1 MARNLALSFLLLAS
15 TATCLDPSESLRPL
29 HHEVDVAI
37 VGGGLSG
44 LAAGRALQQA
54 NKKVMIL
61 EARDRVGGRVENFKL
76 RNGGVTELGAAFVGP
91 TQDHV
96 LALAHDLGLKVF
108 KEYDYGSNVLSIQ
121 GQQSTYSSDGGAL
134 PTVDASTGT
143 AMATALG
150 AIDSMAD
157 TIDTSSPWSNANAT
171 MWDSMTFQTWLDTN
185 VPKDTVRDLFSIS
198 TGAIFSATPAEL
210 SLLYVLSYVA
220 GAGNETT
227 PGSLQRLVSVTGG
240 SQESRIVGGTGLLAT
255 GLAQKIGSDS
265 ISLGSGVSSIVRGA
279 DSKYTVTTGK
289 RTVVAK
295 NVIVAMSPPLAA
307 RITYDP
313 PLPAARDQLTQ
324 RMFMG
329 ALGKATAIYDRPFWR
344 DANLTGQVIS
354 DSGVVRTTLDVSP
367 ENSTYGAILGFIEA
381 DEMRAYDATSE
392 QAIIDKV
399 SADYVRYFG
408 PKAANVKQWV
418 IQRWDNEIWSRG
430 GPTAVTGPGT
440 ISKYGP
446 ALTASVGGI
455 HWAGTEASPYWA
467 GYMDG
472 ALRAGER
479 AAAAALKN

>member
-1 MARNLALSFLLLAS
+1 MTRNLALSFLFLAG

-29 HHEVDVAI
+29 HHEFDVAI
-37 VGGGLSG
+37 VGAGLSG

-61 EARDRVGGRVENFKL
+61 EARDRVGGRVENFQL
-76 RNGGVTELGAAFVGP
+76 RNGGVTELGTAYVGP

-96 LALAHDLGLKVF
+96 LTLADELGLKVF
-108 KEYDYGSNVLSIQ
+108 KEYDYGDNVLSIQ

-134 PTVDASTGT
+134 PTIDASTGT
-143 AMATALG
+143 AIATALG
-150 AIDSMAD
+150 ALDSLAD
-157 TIDTSSPWSNANAT
+157 TIDTSSPWSHVNAT
-171 MWDSMTFQTWLDTN
+171 LWDSMTFQSWIDSN
-185 VPKDTVRDLFSIS
+185 VEVEAVRDLFTIS
-198 TGAIFSATPAEL
+198 TGAIFSATPGEI
-210 SLLYVLSYVA
+210 SLLYALSYVA

-240 SQESRIVGGTGLLAT
+240 SQESRIAGGTGLLAT
-255 GLAQKIGSDS
+255 GLADKIGSDS
-265 ISLGSGVSSIVRGA
+265 IALGSGVASIVCGA

-289 RTVVAK
+289 QTIVAK

-354 DSGVVRTTLDVSP
+354 DSGVVRSTFDVSP

-381 DEMRAYDATSE
+381 DEMRLYDAASE
-392 QAIIDKV
+392 QEIIDKV
-399 SADYVRYFG
+399 TQDYVRYFG
-408 PKAANVKQWV
+408 PKAANATQWV
-418 IQRWDNEIWSRG
+418 IKRWDNEVWSRG
-430 GPTAVTGPGT
+430 GPVAVAGPGT
-440 ISKYGP
+440 ISKYGQ

>member
-1 MARNLALSFLLLAS
+1 
-15 TATCLDPSESLRPL
+15 
-29 HHEVDVAI
+29 
-37 VGGGLSG
+37 
-44 LAAGRALQQA
+44 
-54 NKKVMIL
+54 MIL

-96 LALAHDLGLKVF
+96 LALADELGLKVF
-108 KEYDYGSNVLSIQ
+108 KEYDYGDNLLSIQ

-134 PTVDASTGT
+134 PMIDATTGT
-143 AMATALG
+143 AIASALG
-150 AIDSMAD
+150 ELDTMAAA
-157 TIDTSSPWSNANAT
+157 IDTSSPWSTENAT
-171 MWDSMTFQTWLDTN
+171 LWDGMTFQSWLDTN
-185 VPKDTVRDLFSIS
+185 VQEDAVRDLFSIS
-198 TGAIFSATPAEL
+198 SGAIFSATPGEL

-255 GLAQKIGSDS
+255 GLAQKIGPDS
-265 ISLGSGVSSIVRGA
+265 ISLGSGVSSIVRNT

-289 RTVVAK
+289 QTVVAK

-367 ENSTYGAILGFIEA
+367 GTRPTARSWASSKPTRCASTTPPASRTSSTKSRKTMSGTSAPRPRTLLSGLSSDGI
-381 DEMRAYDATSE
+381 MR
-392 QAIIDKV
+392 
-399 SADYVRYFG
+399 FG
-408 PKAANVKQWV
+408 PAGVPLLLLGQALLASMA
-418 IQRWDNEIWSRG
+418 RRLRRALGDPLGWD
-430 GPTAVTGPGT
+430 
-440 ISKYGP
+440 
-446 ALTASVGGI
+446 
-455 HWAGTEASPYWA
+455 
-467 GYMDG
+467 
-472 ALRAGER
+472 
-479 AAAAALKN
+479 